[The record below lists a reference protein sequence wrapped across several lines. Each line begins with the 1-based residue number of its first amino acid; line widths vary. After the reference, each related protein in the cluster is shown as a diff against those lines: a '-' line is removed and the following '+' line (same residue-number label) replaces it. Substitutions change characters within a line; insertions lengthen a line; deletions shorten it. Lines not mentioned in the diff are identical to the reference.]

1 VDYDVLVIG
10 SGFGGNVAALRLTEK
25 GYRVGVLEAGRS
37 LGERIQVPRARG
49 VSAPGCASTLC
60 VPPETFF
67 ETGQWAGITDWKTEL
82 APYYDQ
88 ASRML
93 AMSSTGSYLHL
104 AEQAGAI
111 VHPGTEVASVSPLPH
126 GGYQLTTRSG
136 MLRLEGRLYTANQV
150 VFAAGTCST
159 QRLLHRCK
167 SSGALPRLSDRLG
180 APGRSKAETRMAAI
194 GGCTIGA
201 CAADGVIDPYH
212 RTYGHAGLH
221 IVDGSAVSAG
231 LEADPALTIS
241 AQAERAMAMWPNRRE
256 QDPRPALGS
265 AYVPVAPVPPVRP
278 VVVIAEPA
286 LVTGVTI
293 TKSPPRPFAGALA
306 RLHI

>member
-25 GYRVGVLEAGRS
+25 GYRVGVLEPVRGRRD
-37 LGERIQVPRARG
+37 GAAVR
-49 VSAPGCASTLC
+49 ASTLN

-67 ETGQWAGITDWKTEL
+67 ETGEWAGITDWKTEL

-88 ASRML
+88 ASYML
-93 AMSSTGSYLHL
+93 RVHSSGSYLRL
-104 AEQAGAI
+104 AEQAGAV
-111 VHPGTEVASVSPLPH
+111 VHPRTEVTSVSPLPH
-126 GGYQLTTRSG
+126 GGYQMTTRSG
-136 MLRLEGRLYTANQV
+136 KLRLEGRLYTANQV
-150 VFAAGTCST
+150 VFAAGPCST

-167 SSGALPRLSDRLG
+167 SSGALPRLSGRLS
-180 APGRSKAETRMAAI
+180 APTRSKAVRSGAEVRATVI

-201 CAADGVIDPYH
+201 SAADGVVDPYH

-256 QDPRPALGS
+256 HDPRPVPGT
-265 AYVPVAPVPPVRP
+265 AYVPVPPVPPLRP
-278 VVVIAEPA
+278 VVAIPA
-286 LVTGVTI
+286 PAQLT
-293 TKSPPRPFAGALA
+293 A
-306 RLHI
+306 